1 MLPGYSSN
9 SLQMTVDKEK
19 IIASIENSLKFYEYE
34 LTVPL
39 TNFIFR
45 TPLHWNVMLIIA
57 LATFKDEYVTSF
69 QEICKSIPSKVGSK
83 SSIQSIIENGIQ
95 EGFIFKAPLV
105 KDMRVKSLTL
115 TDKAKKD
122 FEAWLKADAETYSPL
137 ALSAPF

>member
-1 MLPGYSSN
+1 
-9 SLQMTVDKEK
+9 MTGDNEK
-19 IIASIENSLKFYEYE
+19 IVASIENSLKFYRYE

-69 QEICKSIPSKVGSK
+69 QEICNSIPSKVGSK
-83 SSIQSIIENGIQ
+83 SSIQSIIENGIR

-122 FEAWLKADAETYSPL
+122 FEAWLKADAETSSPL

>member
-1 MLPGYSSN
+1 
-9 SLQMTVDKEK
+9 MTVDKEK

-69 QEICKSIPSKVGSK
+69 QDICKSIPSKVGSK

-122 FEAWLKADAETYSPL
+122 FEAWLMADAETYSPL

>member
-1 MLPGYSSN
+1 MS
-9 SLQMTVDKEK
+9 VDNEK

-105 KDMRVKSLTL
+105 KDMRVKSLIL

>member
-1 MLPGYSSN
+1 
-9 SLQMTVDKEK
+9 MTVDNEK
-19 IIASIENSLKFYEYE
+19 IVTSIENSLKFYRYE

-57 LATFKDEYVTSF
+57 LATFKDEYVASF
-69 QEICKSIPSKVGSK
+69 QDICKSIPSKVGSK

-122 FEAWLKADAETYSPL
+122 FEAWLKADAETSSPL

>member
-1 MLPGYSSN
+1 
-9 SLQMTVDKEK
+9 MTVDNEK

-122 FEAWLKADAETYSPL
+122 FESWLKADAETISPL
-137 ALSAPF
+137 ALAAPF

>member
-1 MLPGYSSN
+1 M
-9 SLQMTVDKEK
+9 QITVDTEK

-69 QEICKSIPSKVGSK
+69 QDICKTIPSKVGSK

>member
-1 MLPGYSSN
+1 MS
-9 SLQMTVDKEK
+9 VDNEK

-95 EGFIFKAPLV
+95 EGFIYKAPLV

>member
-1 MLPGYSSN
+1 
-9 SLQMTVDKEK
+9 MTVDNEK

-69 QEICKSIPSKVGSK
+69 QEICKSIPSRVGSK

-122 FEAWLKADAETYSPL
+122 FEAWLKADAETSSPL

>member
-1 MLPGYSSN
+1 MLSRYSSN

>member
-1 MLPGYSSN
+1 
-9 SLQMTVDKEK
+9 MTVDNEK
-19 IIASIENSLKFYEYE
+19 IVASIENSLKFYEYE

-39 TNFIFR
+39 TNFIFT

-69 QEICKSIPSKVGSK
+69 QEICKSVPSKVGSK

-122 FEAWLKADAETYSPL
+122 FESWLKADAETYSPL

>member
-1 MLPGYSSN
+1 
-9 SLQMTVDKEK
+9 MTVDKEK

-69 QEICKSIPSKVGSK
+69 QEICKTIPSKVGSK

-122 FEAWLKADAETYSPL
+122 FESWLKADADTYAPL

>member
-1 MLPGYSSN
+1 MA
-9 SLQMTVDKEK
+9 VDNEK

-69 QEICKSIPSKVGSK
+69 QEICKSVPSKVGSK

-122 FEAWLKADAETYSPL
+122 FESWLKADAETYSPL

>member
-1 MLPGYSSN
+1 MD
-9 SLQMTVDKEK
+9 VDNEK

-69 QEICKSIPSKVGSK
+69 QEICKSVPSKVGSK

-122 FEAWLKADAETYSPL
+122 FEAWLKADAETSSPL

>member
-1 MLPGYSSN
+1 
-9 SLQMTVDKEK
+9 MTVDKEK

-83 SSIQSIIENGIQ
+83 SSIQSIIESGIQ
-95 EGFIFKAPLV
+95 EGFIYKAPIV

>member
-1 MLPGYSSN
+1 
-9 SLQMTVDKEK
+9 MTVDNEK
-19 IIASIENSLKFYEYE
+19 IVTSIENSLKFYQYE

-122 FEAWLKADAETYSPL
+122 FEAWLKADAETSSPL

>member
-1 MLPGYSSN
+1 
-9 SLQMTVDKEK
+9 MTVDNEK

-122 FEAWLKADAETYSPL
+122 FESWLKADAETYSPL
-137 ALSAPF
+137 ALSSPF

>member
-1 MLPGYSSN
+1 MA
-9 SLQMTVDKEK
+9 VDNEK

-122 FEAWLKADAETYSPL
+122 FESWLKADADTYAPL

>member
-1 MLPGYSSN
+1 
-9 SLQMTVDKEK
+9 MTADKEK

-57 LATFKDEYVTSF
+57 LATFKDEYITSF

-95 EGFIFKAPLV
+95 EGFISKAPLV

-115 TDKAKKD
+115 TDKAKID
-122 FEAWLKADAETYSPL
+122 FEAWLKADAETISPL
-137 ALSAPF
+137 ALAAPF

>member
-1 MLPGYSSN
+1 
-9 SLQMTVDKEK
+9 MTVDNEK
-19 IIASIENSLKFYEYE
+19 IVTSIENSLKFYRYE

-122 FEAWLKADAETYSPL
+122 FEAWLKADAETSSPL

>member
-1 MLPGYSSN
+1 
-9 SLQMTVDKEK
+9 MTVDKEK

-69 QEICKSIPSKVGSK
+69 QEICKSIPSRVGSK

-122 FEAWLKADAETYSPL
+122 FEAWLKADAETISPL

>member
-1 MLPGYSSN
+1 
-9 SLQMTVDKEK
+9 MTADKEK

-122 FEAWLKADAETYSPL
+122 FESWLKADAETISPL
-137 ALSAPF
+137 ALAAPF

>member
-1 MLPGYSSN
+1 MS
-9 SLQMTVDKEK
+9 VDNEK

-57 LATFKDEYVTSF
+57 LATFKDEHVTSF

>member
-1 MLPGYSSN
+1 
-9 SLQMTVDKEK
+9 MTVDKEK

-95 EGFIFKAPLV
+95 EGCL
-105 KDMRVKSLTL
+105 LYT
-115 TDKAKKD
+115 
-122 FEAWLKADAETYSPL
+122 SP
-137 ALSAPF
+137 SPRD

>member
-1 MLPGYSSN
+1 
-9 SLQMTVDKEK
+9 MTVDKEK

-69 QEICKSIPSKVGSK
+69 QKICKSIPSKVGSK

>member
-1 MLPGYSSN
+1 
-9 SLQMTVDKEK
+9 MTVDNEK
-19 IIASIENSLKFYEYE
+19 IVTSIENSLKFYRYE

-69 QEICKSIPSKVGSK
+69 QEICKSVPSKVGSK

-122 FEAWLKADAETYSPL
+122 FEAWLKADAETSSPL

>member
-1 MLPGYSSN
+1 
-9 SLQMTVDKEK
+9 MTVDNEK

-57 LATFKDEYVTSF
+57 LATFKDENITSF
-69 QEICKSIPSKVGSK
+69 QEICKKIPSKVGSK
-83 SSIQSIIENGIQ
+83 SSIQSIIENGIHA
-95 EGFIFKAPLV
+95 GFILKKPLEN
-105 KDMRVKSLTL
+105 DMRIKSLTL

-122 FEAWLKADAETYSPL
+122 FESWLKADAETSSPL

>member
-1 MLPGYSSN
+1 
-9 SLQMTVDKEK
+9 MTVDNKK

-105 KDMRVKSLTL
+105 KDLRVKSLTL

-122 FEAWLKADAETYSPL
+122 FEAWLKADAETSSPL

>member
-1 MLPGYSSN
+1 MLSRYSSN

-69 QEICKSIPSKVGSK
+69 QEICKTIPSKVGSK

-95 EGFIFKAPLV
+95 EGFIYKAPLV

>member
-1 MLPGYSSN
+1 
-9 SLQMTVDKEK
+9 
-19 IIASIENSLKFYEYE
+19 
-34 LTVPL
+34 
-39 TNFIFR
+39 
-45 TPLHWNVMLIIA
+45 MLIIA

-105 KDMRVKSLTL
+105 KDMRIKSLTL